1 MTRGYIRP
9 FALAA
14 LIANSRQV
22 KVIVGLTTVDRGL
35 QRMLEPLTASPRLR
49 LRQIRQ
55 LRELGIQ
62 VQVSLEPLVPGLTDT
77 RTNLTSVLGALARIG
92 VQQVTAG
99 YIFLRPRI
107 EDNLAAALRPYGLDR
122 TVLDEFTEGPILAGS
137 QVAPARYLPKQ
148 RRQRGYAALMA
159 LAADLGITVKVSALS
174 NPDFRSGRP
183 LDSEPRQRQ
192 RLLPSFEED
201 CQRPG
206 VFQEAGSLDRN

>member
-1 MTRGYIRP
+1 MTRGFIRP

-14 LIANSRQV
+14 LITHSRHV
-22 KVIVGLTTVDRGL
+22 KVIIGLTTVDRGL
-35 QRMLEPLTASPRLR
+35 QRTLEPLTASPRLR
-49 LRQIRQ
+49 LRQIRR

-77 RTNLTSVLGALARIG
+77 RTNLTSLLQALARVG

-99 YIFLRPRI
+99 YMFLRPRI
-107 EDNLAAALRPYGLDR
+107 EDNLAAALKPHGLDR

-174 NPDFRSGRP
+174 NPDFRPGRS

-201 CQRPG
+201 YRRPG